1 MPGIEL
7 TEEQK
12 KEYTQAFEVFDKN
25 KDGMISRQEL
35 KTIMRSL
42 GQNPT
47 EDDIEEMLLN
57 VDRDKDGQI
66 SYDEFMKIISQ
77 QIKASEDVD
86 EMEEAFAVF
95 DVDKDGYITKS
106 ELRQVMNRLGEN
118 LTDKQLDAMI
128 KEADKDGDG
137 KINAKEFK
145 ALMN

>member
-1 MPGIEL
+1 MSDIEL

-66 SYDEFMKIISQ
+66 SYEEFMKIISQ

-86 EMEEAFAVF
+86 EMAEAFAVF

-106 ELRQVMNRLGEN
+106 ELHQVMNRLGEN
-118 LTDKQLDAMI
+118 LTDEQLDAMI
-128 KEADKDGDG
+128 KEADTDGDG
-137 KINAKEFK
+137 KINIAEFRL
-145 ALMN
+145 LMN

>member
-1 MPGIEL
+1 M
-7 TEEQK
+7 
-12 KEYTQAFEVFDKN
+12 A
-25 KDGMISRQEL
+25 
-35 KTIMRSL
+35 
-42 GQNPT
+42 
-47 EDDIEEMLLN
+47 
-57 VDRDKDGQI
+57 
-66 SYDEFMKIISQ
+66 
-77 QIKASEDVD
+77 
-86 EMEEAFAVF
+86 EAFAVF

>member
-1 MPGIEL
+1 MSDIEL

-86 EMEEAFAVF
+86 EMAEAFAVF

-106 ELRQVMNRLGEN
+106 ELHQVMNRLGEN
-118 LTDKQLDAMI
+118 LTDEQLDAMI
-128 KEADKDGDG
+128 KEADTDGDG
-137 KINAKEFK
+137 KINIAEFRL
-145 ALMN
+145 LMN

>member
-1 MPGIEL
+1 MEVL
-7 TEEQK
+7 TGQK

-25 KDGMISRQEL
+25 KDGRSSRQEL

-77 QIKASEDVD
+77 QIKAS
-86 EMEEAFAVF
+86 
-95 DVDKDGYITKS
+95 G
-106 ELRQVMNRLGEN
+106 NRGF
-118 LTDKQLDAMI
+118 
-128 KEADKDGDG
+128 GC
-137 KINAKEFK
+137 
-145 ALMN
+145 

>member
-1 MPGIEL
+1 MEVLRG
-7 TEEQK
+7 QK

-25 KDGMISRQEL
+25 KDGMFSRQEL

-77 QIKASEDVD
+77 QIKAS
-86 EMEEAFAVF
+86 
-95 DVDKDGYITKS
+95 G
-106 ELRQVMNRLGEN
+106 NRGF
-118 LTDKQLDAMI
+118 
-128 KEADKDGDG
+128 GC
-137 KINAKEFK
+137 
-145 ALMN
+145 